1 MSLKSLRK
9 SAFHAQ
15 HGHCYYCAGAM
26 WFSSPSELGLRT
38 KSSRP
43 YQCTGEHLQAR
54 QDGGRDIKD
63 NIVAACWY
71 CNTHRHRVKK
81 PRTPDDYRAYVRRRV
96 SMGRWCPRV
105 R

>member
-1 MSLKSLRK
+1 
-9 SAFHAQ
+9 
-15 HGHCYYCAGAM
+15 M

-71 CNTHRHRVKK
+71 CNMHRHRVKK